1 METRRNRVITTGI
14 ILGLLGAM
22 IPIATMAYASW
33 IIAVRKDQDIL
44 KTLADQ
50 ATQRAS
56 DTFRDAENALDD
68 VEAARLPSCSNDHIE
83 LMRRLTINAPS
94 VEEIG
99 YFENGILKC
108 TSWGATQETI
118 RQSPIDF
125 TTGQGLEV
133 AIRVEPS
140 ASRGTRMIALHRG
153 AHGALVKPSR
163 FVDILMDDSMSLA
176 LTNDRGILINELN
189 APDRALVP
197 APLGKS
203 EKGMTEDTIYAVSR
217 RDDLVA
223 IAMEPRSN
231 VAEQVRRERILFLP
245 AGAIVAALVV
255 GIVAWL
261 SKRRLSPLAELEIA
275 VRKREFIVHYQPI
288 VELKTGICVG
298 AEALVR
304 WRRPDGT
311 LVRPDLFVPLAEES
325 GLIMPITD
333 QVIDAVIADLRK
345 VLVEDRTLHIA
356 INLCADDIKSGRVLA
371 VIASKLQHT
380 DIRPEQ
386 IWLEAT
392 ERGFIDINAAKVTLA
407 EARQHGHSV
416 AIDDFGTGYS
426 SLQYLQGLP
435 LDALKIDKSF
445 VDTVG
450 KDTATSSVT
459 SHIIGMAKALG
470 LFTVAEGIEAEDQ
483 RDYLEG
489 QGVDFGQGWLFA
501 KALPASEFLAYHRLT
516 KQKYGASP
524 EIIKA
529 AANRTWSCARSNP
542 GLAGNTG

>member
-50 ATQRAS
+50 AIQRAS
-56 DTFRDAENALDD
+56 DTFRDAENALDE

-99 YFENGILKC
+99 YFENGVLKC

-140 ASRGTRMIALHRG
+140 ASRGTRMIALHHG

-197 APLGKS
+197 APLGKP

-245 AGAIVAALVV
+245 AGAIVATFVV

-311 LVRPDLFVPLAEES
+311 LVRPDLFIPLAEES

-333 QVIDAVIADLRK
+333 QVIDAVMPIFARCLS
-345 VLVEDRTLHIA
+345 RTEPCTSPLISA
-356 INLCADDIKSGRVLA
+356 PTI
-371 VIASKLQHT
+371 
-380 DIRPEQ
+380 
-386 IWLEAT
+386 
-392 ERGFIDINAAKVTLA
+392 
-407 EARQHGHSV
+407 
-416 AIDDFGTGYS
+416 S
-426 SLQYLQGLP
+426 SLGVF
-435 LDALKIDKSF
+435 SR
-445 VDTVG
+445 
-450 KDTATSSVT
+450 SS
-459 SHIIGMAKALG
+459 
-470 LFTVAEGIEAEDQ
+470 
-483 RDYLEG
+483 
-489 QGVDFGQGWLFA
+489 
-501 KALPASEFLAYHRLT
+501 PASFGIRTSGPSRSGLRPPSA
-516 KQKYGASP
+516 ASSTSTRQRSLLP
-524 EIIKA
+524 RRASA
-529 AANRTWSCARSNP
+529 AIRWRSTISEPATPAFNICRAFP
-542 GLAGNTG
+542 WTR

>member
-50 ATQRAS
+50 AIQRAS
-56 DTFRDAENALDD
+56 DTFRDAENALDE

-140 ASRGTRMIALHRG
+140 ASRGTRMIALHHG

-163 FVDILMDDSMSLA
+163 FVDILMDDSMSMA

-189 APDRALVP
+189 APDRALVS
-197 APLGKS
+197 APLGKP

-245 AGAIVAALVV
+245 AGAIVAAFVV

-311 LVRPDLFVPLAEES
+311 LVRPDLFIPLAEES

-407 EARQHGHSV
+407 EARQRGHSV

-501 KALPASEFLAYHRLT
+501 KALPASEFLAYHRHT

-529 AANRTWSCARSNP
+529 A
-542 GLAGNTG
+542 GK

>member
-22 IPIATMAYASW
+22 IPIATTAYASW

-50 ATQRAS
+50 AIQRAS
-56 DTFRDAENALDD
+56 DTFRDAENALDE

-99 YFENGILKC
+99 YFENGVLKC

-140 ASRGTRMIALHRG
+140 ASRGTRMIALHHG

-176 LTNDRGILINELN
+176 LTNERGILINELN

-197 APLGKS
+197 APLGKP

-245 AGAIVAALVV
+245 AGAIVATFVV

-333 QVIDAVIADLRK
+333 QVIDAVIADLRE

-407 EARQHGHSV
+407 EARQRGHSV

-501 KALPASEFLAYHRLT
+501 KALPASEFLAYHRHT
-516 KQKYGASP
+516 KQKYGVSP

-529 AANRTWSCARSNP
+529 A
-542 GLAGNTG
+542 GK